1 MPAAGV
7 SWSRRPA
14 RVLALLGGWAIA
26 TAATATLPG
35 VEPRQRIE
43 GGAGVALTL
52 DACGG
57 GYDAELIATLVKL
70 RVPATLFV
78 TRKWLDAHPQG
89 LHDVLAHKD
98 LFELQNHGAAHV
110 PALVGQRLYGMQS
123 PATLDG
129 VAQEIAGGAQAVQRA
144 SGELPRWYRGA
155 GARYDA
161 ASLQLIE
168 RLNLQVAGYS
178 LNADDGATAS
188 AAVVAQRLKRA
199 VPGDIV
205 IAHMNRPAG
214 GTAEGFAAALPVLLS
229 QGVRFVRLSEVRR
242 VVPLEPAAPMPRRA
256 ASAP

>member
-1 MPAAGV
+1 MMLGFGSCASTALAA
-7 SWSRRPA
+7 
-14 RVLALLGGWAIA
+14 
-26 TAATATLPG
+26 LPG
-35 VEPRQRIE
+35 VEPRQRID
-43 GGAGVALTL
+43 GTAAVALTL

-78 TRKWLDAHPQG
+78 TRKWLDAHPKG
-89 LHDVLAHKD
+89 LQDLLAHPE
-98 LFELQNHGAAHV
+98 LFELQNHGARHV
-110 PALVGQRLYGMQS
+110 PALVGQHLYGMQG
-123 PATLDG
+123 PATLEG
-129 VAQEIAGGAQAVQRA
+129 VEQEITGGAQAVQRA
-144 SGELPRWYRGA
+144 SGQAPRWYRGA

-199 VPGDIV
+199 KPGDIV

-214 GTAEGFAAALPVLLS
+214 GTAEGFAAALPVLLN
-229 QGVRFVRLSEVRR
+229 QGVRFLRLSEVRR
-242 VVPLEPAAPMPRRA
+242 VVPLESSAQAPRRA